1 MHRWRGW
8 SDMFCV
14 ECGKEGELIGPLC
27 PECHSKKHVHA
38 SLPEFV
44 DVTMCAHCSAH
55 QVDDR
60 WEEVGS
66 VKEAIEQSVMR
77 AVIVPKD
84 VGVEDLQVQLVEKDE
99 RNFEARVELV
109 LRSHEHDFRRTLS
122 TTVRLKRGACKECS
136 KQMGSYFEA
145 ILQIRGDERVLN
157 RENEDEVRQQVLDRV
172 DALRSESREIFVS
185 KVERVR
191 GGLDFYFSTA
201 PAARI
206 VARELQDQRCAEY
219 KESTSLWGRREGRE
233 VFRVTFLV
241 RFPSFGPGD
250 VIQHDSRD
258 WFVKSMSKGLVRCI
272 GLPTGEDQQIRLR
285 ELEGCIVSC
294 PASSIRPAV
303 VLIESDAEIQ
313 VLDPDSMSPVD
324 LRKPRGFSREGEQVR
339 VVKTNIGA
347 YVLSDSW

>member
-1 MHRWRGW
+1 
-8 SDMFCV
+8 MFCV

-38 SLPEFV
+38 SVPDFV
-44 DVTMCAHCSAH
+44 DVTLCAHCSAH

-77 AVIVPKD
+77 AVAVPKD
-84 VGVEDLQVQLVEKDE
+84 VLVDDLQVQLVEKDE
-99 RNFEARVELV
+99 RTFEARVEV
-109 LRSHEHDFRRTLS
+109 LLKSQGHGFRRTLD
-122 TTVRLKRGACKECS
+122 TTVRLRRGACKECS
-136 KQMGSYFEA
+136 KQKGSYFEA
-145 ILQIRGDERVLN
+145 ILQIRGDDRVLN
-157 RENEDEVRQQVLDRV
+157 SENEDEVRQHVLDRV
-172 DALRSESREIFVS
+172 DALRAGSREIFVS

-206 VARELQDQRCAEY
+206 VARELQDQRCADY

-233 VFRVTFLV
+233 VYRVTFLV

-250 VIQHDSRD
+250 VIRHDSKD
-258 WFVKSMSKGLVRCI
+258 WYVKSMSKGLVRCI
-272 GLPTGEDQQIRLR
+272 GLPSGEEQQVRLR
-285 ELEGCIVSC
+285 DLEGCAVSC
-294 PASSIRPAV
+294 PASSVRASV
-303 VLIESDAEIQ
+303 VLMESDAEMQ
-313 VLDPDSMSPVD
+313 LLDPDSMSPVD
-324 LRKPRGFSREGEQVR
+324 LRKPRGFSRDGEQVR
-339 VVKTNIGA
+339 VVKTNIGT

>member
-1 MHRWRGW
+1 L
-8 SDMFCV
+8 FCV

-27 PECHSKKHVHA
+27 PECHSKKHVRA

-44 DVTMCAHCSAH
+44 DVTLCAHCSAL
-55 QVDDR
+55 QVEDR

-66 VKEAIEQSVMR
+66 VKEAVEQSVTR
-77 AVIVPKD
+77 AVVVPKD
-84 VGVEDLQVQLVEKDE
+84 VSVDDLQVLLTEKDE
-99 RNFEARVELV
+99 RTFETRVEMS
-109 LRSHEHDFRRTLS
+109 LRSQGHVFGRIVS

-136 KQMGSYFEA
+136 KQKGSYFEA
-145 ILQIRGDERVLN
+145 ILQLRGDERVLN
-157 RENEDEVRQQVLDRV
+157 RDNEDEVRQQVLDRV
-172 DALRSESREIFVS
+172 DAMRADSREVFVS

-250 VIQHDSRD
+250 IITFRSKD
-258 WFVKSMSKGLVRCI
+258 WYVKSMSKGLVRCI
-272 GLPTGEDQQIRLR
+272 DLASGDEQQVRLR
-285 ELEGCIVSC
+285 EMEECIVSC
-294 PASSIRPAV
+294 AAADIRSAV
-303 VLIESDAEIQ
+303 VLMESDSEVQ
-313 VLDPDSMSPVD
+313 VLDPVSMSPID

-339 VVKTNIGA
+339 IVKTNIGTYA
-347 YVLSDSW
+347 LSDSW